1 MGADGLGGDALL
13 ADAGHLLQHLVCG
26 GVARGGGQGH
36 QEVKHNVHQE
46 PVTHDNQHCRDKFRN
61 YAIRINVPY

>member
-13 ADAGHLLQHLVCG
+13 ADAGHLLQDLVCG
-26 GVARGGGQGH
+26 GAARGGGQGH

-46 PVTHDNQHCRDKFRN
+46 PVTQTN
-61 YAIRINVPY
+61 